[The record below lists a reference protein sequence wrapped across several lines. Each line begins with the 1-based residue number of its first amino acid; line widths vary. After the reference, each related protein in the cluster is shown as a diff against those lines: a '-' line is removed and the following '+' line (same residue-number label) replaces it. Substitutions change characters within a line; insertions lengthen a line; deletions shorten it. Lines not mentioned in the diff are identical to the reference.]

1 MFRNIIDSLKT
12 QFVLQFYI
20 EFVTFDLFLRFSRNS
35 FFQSFAADISWLDS
49 SFGLKLSGK
58 VLCYKIEMLNQKNA
72 WNLISIGQYG
82 IWKFRK
88 SGENDAQNL
97 ISYKTVLM
105 EAVQKI
111 LVKHLPNNIRNILW
125 KFELEMFCWTLDIC
139 RSVFSTFSVP
149 RPYYHAECEYFFE
162 FFTLDGSICL
172 YFNKLAKKS
181 LLRSMLFEK

>member
-12 QFVLQFYI
+12 QFVLQIYI
-20 EFVTFDLFLRFSRNS
+20 EFVTFSRNS

-72 WNLISIGQYG
+72 WNLISIRQYG

-88 SGENDAQNL
+88 SGKNDAQNL

-125 KFELEMFCWTLDIC
+125 KFEIEMFCWTLDIC
-139 RSVFSTFSVP
+139 RSVLAPFRSL
-149 RPYYHAECEYFFE
+149 YYHAECGYFSNF
-162 FFTLDGSICL
+162 
-172 YFNKLAKKS
+172 S
-181 LLRSMLFEK
+181 L

>member
-1 MFRNIIDSLKT
+1 MFRKIIGSLKP
-12 QFVLQFYI
+12 QFVLQFYN
-20 EFVTFDLFLRFSRNS
+20 EFVTFELFLRFFRNL

-49 SFGLKLSGK
+49 PFGLKLSGE

-82 IWKFRK
+82 IWKFQK
-88 SGENDAQNL
+88 LGKNDAENL

-111 LVKHLPNNIRNILW
+111 LLKHFRNNIRNIPR

-139 RSVFSTFSVP
+139 RSDFTTFLVP
-149 RPYYHAECEYFFE
+149 RPKRDYFSDF
-162 FFTLDGSICL
+162 
-172 YFNKLAKKS
+172 S
-181 LLRSMLFEK
+181 L

>member
-20 EFVTFDLFLRFSRNS
+20 EFVTFDVFLLFFSRNL
-35 FFQSFAADISWLDS
+35 FFQSFATDISWLDS
-49 SFGLKLSGK
+49 SFGLKLSGN

-72 WNLISIGQYG
+72 WNLISIRQYG

-88 SGENDAQNL
+88 SGKNDAQNL

-111 LVKHLPNNIRNILW
+111 LVKHFPNNIRNILW
-125 KFELEMFCWTLDIC
+125 KFELGMYCWTLDIC
-139 RSVFSTFSVP
+139 RCVSRTFSVP
-149 RPYYHAECEYFFE
+149 RPYYHAECEYFSNF
-162 FFTLDGSICL
+162 
-172 YFNKLAKKS
+172 S
-181 LLRSMLFEK
+181 L

>member
-49 SFGLKLSGK
+49 SFGLKLSVK
-58 VLCYKIEMLNQKNA
+58 VLRYKIEMLNQKNA
-72 WNLISIGQYG
+72 WNLISIRQYG
-82 IWKFRK
+82 IWNFRK
-88 SGENDAQNL
+88 SGKNDAQNL
-97 ISYKTVLM
+97 ISYKTILM

-111 LVKHLPNNIRNILW
+111 LVKHISNNMRNILW

-139 RSVFSTFSVP
+139 CSVFSIFSVP
-149 RPYYHAECEYFFE
+149 RPYYHAEFEYFLNF
-162 FFTLDGSICL
+162 
-172 YFNKLAKKS
+172 
-181 LLRSMLFEK
+181 LL

>member
-72 WNLISIGQYG
+72 WNLISIRQYG
-82 IWKFRK
+82 IWNFRK
-88 SGENDAQNL
+88 SGKNDAQNL
-97 ISYKTVLM
+97 ISYKTILM

-111 LVKHLPNNIRNILW
+111 LVKHIPNNMRNILW

-139 RSVFSTFSVP
+139 CSVFSIFSVP
-149 RPYYHAECEYFFE
+149 RPYYHAEFEYFLNF
-162 FFTLDGSICL
+162 
-172 YFNKLAKKS
+172 
-181 LLRSMLFEK
+181 LL